1 MQINFKDGINMKR
14 IIALVL
20 CVLAL
25 SFALVACGSSDDAPK
40 GMKRVNADS
49 KMYSLYVPEEWVEF
63 DNGTDMAFAQAQAS
77 SVTGNSNLQPESVNA
92 AAWPISEAILKNAEL
107 TAEEKIEK
115 AYEAYVSD
123 YKFQLGEDFKEVS
136 EFSEEESVR
145 EDAKTYVFTAKHS
158 KIYYKY
164 YMTVIVEGSYYYV
177 VTFNFPQ
184 KNLTENSEN
193 GGFNETLTVDEAEF
207 GDDNY
212 KDTMDE
218 ILNAFKTNG

>member
-1 MQINFKDGINMKR
+1 MKR
-14 IIALVL
+14 IIAIILAL
-20 CVLAL
+20 LAL
-25 SFALVACGSSDDAPK
+25 SLVLVGCGNEDDAPK

-92 AAWPISEAILKNAEL
+92 VAWPISENVLKNTEV
-107 TAEEKIEK
+107 TAEEKIAK
-115 AYEAYVSD
+115 AYEAYVAD
-123 YKFQLGEDFKEVS
+123 YKAQLGEDFKEVS
-136 EFSEEESVR
+136 EFAEEDSAR
-145 EDAKTYVFTAKHS
+145 EDAKTYVFTAKHN

-164 YMTVIVEGSYYYV
+164 YMTVIVEGAYYYV

-184 KNLTENSEN
+184 KNLVEDKEN
-193 GGFNETLTVDEAEF
+193 GGFKETLTVDEAEF

-218 ILNAFKTNG
+218 IINAFKTNG